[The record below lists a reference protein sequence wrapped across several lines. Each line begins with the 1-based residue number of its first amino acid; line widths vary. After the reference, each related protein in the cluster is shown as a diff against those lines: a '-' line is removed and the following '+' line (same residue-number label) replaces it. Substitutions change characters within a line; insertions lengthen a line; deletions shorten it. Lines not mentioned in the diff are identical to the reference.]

1 MSMDRIRILGGR
13 SLNGTIPISGA
24 KNATLPLMIAS
35 LLTDQT
41 LILENVPRLADVAL
55 LERILSNHGVD
66 IMVSGKRSGQ
76 TADHGQTLH
85 ISASRIIDTTAPYEL
100 VSKMRA
106 SFWVLAPLVARM
118 GEARV
123 SMPGGCA
130 IGTRPVDLLIMAV
143 AQLGAAIEIE
153 SGYVVARAPHG
164 LRGAEIVF
172 PKVTVGGTHTAMMA
186 ASLAKGT
193 TVIENAAREPEIA
206 DVADCLNKMGARIS
220 GAGTKQIVIEGVAK
234 LNGARHAVLPDRIET
249 GTYAMATAMAGGD
262 VLLQNARPELLQAA
276 LDVLTRSGVMVTPT
290 NQGIR
295 IARNG
300 AANGLAPVE
309 VATAPFPEFPTDLQ
323 AQLMAL
329 MTRANGTSHI
339 TETIFENR
347 FMHVGELTRLGARIH
362 LDGERATIEGVAAL
376 KGAPVMATDLRA
388 SVSLVIAAL
397 AAEGETIV
405 NRVYHLDRGFER
417 LEEKLGRCG
426 AAIERLSG

>member
-1 MSMDRIRILGGR
+1 MDRIRILGGR

-55 LERILSNHGVD
+55 LERILGNHGVD

-85 ISASRIIDTTAPYEL
+85 ISASRVVDTTAPYEL

-143 AQLGAAIEIE
+143 GQLGAKIEIE
-153 SGYVVARAPHG
+153 SGYVVAQAPHG

-186 ASLAKGT
+186 ASLAQGT
-193 TVIENAAREPEIA
+193 TVIENAAREPEIV

-220 GAGTKQIVIEGVAK
+220 GAGTKQIVIEGVGK

-276 LDVLTRSGVMVTPT
+276 LDVLTRSGVTVTPT

-300 AANGLAPVE
+300 AANGLAPVD

-329 MTRANGTSHI
+329 MTRADGTSHI

-362 LDGERATIEGVAAL
+362 LDGERATVEGVAAL